1 MGTILWYV
9 GAGFLLGWVI
19 STLTE
24 WLWFRGR
31 RGAGAGGQMQ
41 TAARTA
47 NQGEGQAANRARPVY
62 PAPDYQPCVSGSE
75 SQAPSVPV
83 DRPDP
88 LSDIRGIGDVY
99 EQRLYEAG
107 VFTWH
112 ELAQVDAETL
122 QEITRALPSSSPA
135 SWIAQARRLAAENG
149 RIGATYTGPVPDDLT
164 RIAGIDQVFEQELM
178 RGGIVTF
185 AQLAQATPQRLAE
198 IIPAHGL
205 DDAIDFAGWI
215 AKAGELQAEG
225 GGWNVLHTFT
235 GVSTAGREGWTWDFC
250 VG

>member
-31 RGAGAGGQMQ
+31 RGAGAGGQMP
-41 TAARTA
+41 AASRSVGQSG
-47 NQGEGQAANRARPVY
+47 NQARPVY
-62 PAPDYQPCVSGSE
+62 PAPDYQPYVSGSE
-75 SQAPSVPV
+75 GQAQSVHV

-112 ELAQVDAETL
+112 ELAQVDPETL
-122 QEITRALPSSSPA
+122 QEITKALPNSNPA
-135 SWIAQARRLAAENG
+135 SWIEQARGLAAENG
-149 RIGATYTGPVPDDLT
+149 RIGASYTGPVPDDLT
-164 RIAGIDQVFEQELM
+164 RISGIDQVFEQELM
-178 RGGIVTF
+178 GGGIVTF

-215 AKAGELQAEG
+215 AKARELQAKDG
-225 GGWNVLHTFT
+225 
-235 GVSTAGREGWTWDFC
+235 
-250 VG
+250 

>member
-31 RGAGAGGQMQ
+31 RMQSAGSGQPQ
-41 TAARTA
+41 AAPRTA
-47 NQGEGQAANRARPVY
+47 QPAAPVY
-62 PAPDYQPCVSGSE
+62 PAADYQPYVAGSA
-75 SQAPSVPV
+75 SQASSVHV

-112 ELAQVDAETL
+112 ELAQVDPETL
-122 QEITRALPSSSPA
+122 QEITKALPNSNPA
-135 SWIAQARRLAAENG
+135 SWIEQARGLAAENG

-164 RIAGIDQVFEQELM
+164 RISGIDQVFEQELM
-178 RGGIVTF
+178 GGGIVTF

-215 AKAGELQAEG
+215 AKAGELQAKDG
-225 GGWNVLHTFT
+225 
-235 GVSTAGREGWTWDFC
+235 
-250 VG
+250 